1 VVVLVSE
8 LTGTS
13 LAISNQ
19 LLTVLGVVLGLVIS
33 FRTSTAYER
42 FVLQTLFETRDLSLY
57 ISASVI
63 RFSEGR
69 RLWTSL
75 AIVSRHLA
83 QIVGGFNPDQR
94 ILFIERTLLSAIASD
109 LDLRPIREGNTPGCS
124 HRKKEHD

>member
-83 QIVGGFNPDQR
+83 QIVSGFDPNQR

-109 LDLRPIREGNTPGCS
+109 LDLRPIREGNTPRCS